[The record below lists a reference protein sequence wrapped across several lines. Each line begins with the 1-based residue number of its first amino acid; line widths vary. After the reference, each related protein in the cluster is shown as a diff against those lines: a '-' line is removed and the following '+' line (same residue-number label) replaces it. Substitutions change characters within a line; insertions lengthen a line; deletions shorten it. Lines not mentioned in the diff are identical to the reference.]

1 MDLSNDLIEFDYI
14 DNFVMLERD
23 YNIFY
28 KTNINTININIHY
41 YESCKIVNSIS
52 FEYHISNNMI
62 NSESLLYL
70 IKKYS
75 NNKYIFDLLIYFN
88 FDIDNNEI
96 KKFMNEKLSISNYF
110 KIYKNIN
117 DLIFFD
123 TISFFSDLNSIDIF
137 LKPKLNVKNKKNRTR
152 KINK

>member
-14 DNFVMLERD
+14 ENFLTLEKD

-41 YESCKIVNSIS
+41 YENYKIINSIS
-52 FEYHISNNMI
+52 FEYVIINNII

-75 NNKYIFDLLIYFN
+75 TNKYILDLIIHFN
-88 FDIDNNEI
+88 FDINNNEI
-96 KKFMNEKLSISNYF
+96 KKFMNNILPISNYF
-110 KIYKNIN
+110 KIYKSVDN
-117 DLIFFD
+117 LIFSD

-137 LKPKLNVKNKKNRTR
+137 LKPKHNNNKKNRTR
-152 KINK
+152 KIK

>member
-14 DNFVMLERD
+14 ENFLTLEKD

-41 YESCKIVNSIS
+41 YENYKIINSIS
-52 FEYHISNNMI
+52 FEYVIINNII

-75 NNKYIFDLLIYFN
+75 TNKYILDLIIHFN
-88 FDIDNNEI
+88 FDINNNEI
-96 KKFMNEKLSISNYF
+96 KKFMNNILPISNYF
-110 KIYKNIN
+110 KI
-117 DLIFFD
+117 
-123 TISFFSDLNSIDIF
+123 
-137 LKPKLNVKNKKNRTR
+137 
-152 KINK
+152 

>member
-41 YESCKIVNSIS
+41 YESFKIVNSIS
-52 FEYHISNNMI
+52 FEYHITNNMI